1 MDDYIENIQ
10 NKNFG
15 LSAMPVN
22 EILNE
27 DESSLFV
34 PLFDLKPEI
43 ISNVNKY
50 QGVILSRFN
59 LPKIQV
65 FDIKKFKFLIQRN

>member
-15 LSAMPVN
+15 LSATPVN
-22 EILNE
+22 EINE

-50 QGVILSRFN
+50 QGVIVSRFN
-59 LPKIQV
+59 LPKNQV
-65 FDIKKFKFLIQRN
+65 FNIKKFKILT

>member
-1 MDDYIENIQ
+1 MNDYIENIQ

-15 LSAMPVN
+15 LNATPVN

-65 FDIKKFKFLIQRN
+65 FDIRNLSFLT

>member
-1 MDDYIENIQ
+1 MNDYIENIQ

-15 LSAMPVN
+15 LNATPVN

-59 LPKIQV
+59 LPKV
-65 FDIKKFKFLIQRN
+65 FDIMKFKFLT

>member
-15 LSAMPVN
+15 LSATPVN

-50 QGVILSRFN
+50 QGVILSRFD

-65 FDIKKFKFLIQRN
+65 FDIKKSKFLT

>member
-15 LSAMPVN
+15 LNATPVN

-59 LPKIQV
+59 LPKS
-65 FDIKKFKFLIQRN
+65 L